1 VSPFV
6 LLGLVLALLA
16 LVYVLYPIFRPS
28 RGEINHR
35 AELSDVDE
43 RRRVLYHQIL
53 DVEFDQQV
61 GKIDQAD
68 ARELTE
74 QLLQQA
80 ASLVADESKAH
91 DNIEAEIERE
101 ILAVRHA
108 LADERRTQVG
118 LVKS

>member
-16 LVYVLYPIFRPS
+16 LVYVLYPIFGPS
-28 RGEINHR
+28 RADVDDR
-35 AELSDVDE
+35 AQLSDVDQ

-53 DVEFDQQV
+53 EVEFDQQV

-74 QLLQQA
+74 RLLRQA

-91 DNIEAEIERE
+91 DNLEAEIERE
-101 ILAVRHA
+101 ILAVRRA
-108 LADERRTQVG
+108 MADERQAQVG